1 MFIQKIAP
9 VLSIFAA
16 SLPFA
21 MADTCSVEARVSSTF
36 AGSSESLS
44 VFLGDGS
51 KLTFDHD
58 NPVCDKNVL
67 RTGDGGNLDGDGSLA
82 HPVAITTECDEGTI
96 K

>member
-1 MFIQKIAP
+1 MFLQKIVS

-36 AGSSESLS
+36 AGSSEALT
-44 VFLGDGS
+44 VILGDGTR
-51 KLTFDHD
+51 LTFDND

-67 RTGDGGNLDGDGSLA
+67 STGEDGNLKGDGSLA